1 MSCTL
6 LALLAL
12 APLQGPGGV
21 YQPGRMQ
28 EREDL
33 EAYVT
38 PPSQEGV
45 EEGFWLVQEDVRLH
59 HFAEGQGQDV
69 LFLHGGPGFPPHA
82 PAAGLSLLEDRF
94 RVHYYHQ
101 RGCGLST
108 RPFDRFESPNF
119 MANVVPLIQT
129 LGIQQHVADVERI
142 RRILGREQLTLVGHS
157 FGGYIATLY
166 AIEFPER
173 VERLV
178 LVSPAEILKMPV
190 PGGGMFEKLKEKL
203 PEGEVREEYDQYL
216 ARFFGTFG
224 AIFQK
229 SEEELVALNREFAG
243 FYVQALEA
251 QGLSTAGVGA
261 PEGYDSGWM
270 PFGAYFSLGMSYD
283 HTPALARITC
293 PVLIVHGARDI
304 GMGREALAPYET
316 IENATV
322 AVIPDAGHFAF
333 DERPVEFAGLLK
345 GDAGERE
352 SGD

>member
-1 MSCTL
+1 MDCIQKRKAAAKQTGPR
-6 LALLAL
+6 
-12 APLQGPGGV
+12 AP
-21 YQPGRMQ
+21 YS
-28 EREDL
+28 
-33 EAYVT
+33 A
-38 PPSQEGV
+38 
-45 EEGFWLVQEDVRLH
+45 
-59 HFAEGQGQDV
+59 
-69 LFLHGGPGFPPHA
+69 
-82 PAAGLSLLEDRF
+82 AAGLVASYAFSSWSYCALFFAAASVYGFFSSVESSRHWRPISLPTSPKLASTGMLFFTSARTACAKSMYAASGFFGAFGSFSFFFFVLLELF
-94 RVHYYHQ
+94 V
-101 RGCGLST
+101 
-108 RPFDRFESPNF
+108 
-119 MANVVPLIQT
+119 
-129 LGIQQHVADVERI
+129 
-142 RRILGREQLTLVGHS
+142 
-157 FGGYIATLY
+157 
-166 AIEFPER
+166 
-173 VERLV
+173 
-178 LVSPAEILKMPV
+178 
-190 PGGGMFEKLKEKL
+190 
-203 PEGEVREEYDQYL
+203 